1 MSSNVPLIYPVS
13 AERFDRKSFRE
24 KGYAY
29 IDNFLPEEIYT
40 KIRDKLTSQGTQSI
54 RPADIAKDPWMEQFD
69 WHYSPDVVGNRKVE
83 DFDEMRTYFVRLLY
97 LMAPLST
104 KWMPLIAGPILERL
118 ADLRQIQR
126 VKVNLYPRDSQFFEH
141 ESHADNDWPDA
152 KGALF
157 MVNTCNGF
165 TRLHDGTK
173 IQSVGNRMLFFKP
186 HLDHN
191 STNTTDALCRVTIN
205 FNYF

>member
-1 MSSNVPLIYPVS
+1 MNQSPIVYPVT

-29 IDNFLPEEIYT
+29 IDNFLPDEIFK
-40 KIRDKLTSQGTQSI
+40 KIHDKLTSQGTQSI
-54 RPADIAKDPWMEQFD
+54 NPSDIAKDPWMEQFD

-83 DFDEMRTYFVRLLY
+83 KFEEQRTYFVRLLY
-97 LMAPLST
+97 LMMPLSQ
-104 KWMPLIAGPILERL
+104 KWTPMIAGPILERL

-126 VKVNLYPRDSQFFEH
+126 VKVNLYPRDSEFIEH
-141 ESHADNDWPDA
+141 EPHADNTWEDA

-173 IQSVGNRMLFFKP
+173 INSVGNRMLFFKP
-186 HLDHN
+186 HLTHN